1 MFKKIVSSIVGD
13 PNKKIINNLRPTVNA
28 VGEMEAAL
36 QRLPDEAFR
45 ERTAA
50 LKERVAGGAAL
61 DDVLPEAFAL
71 VREASRR
78 AIGLRHYDVQIMGG
92 MLLHQGE
99 VVEMRTGEG
108 KTLVATL
115 PLYLNA
121 LEGKGAHLVTVNEY
135 LARRDGGWMGKIF
148 HLLGLSVG
156 VIGPQGMSSLFDPE
170 YVNPGAE
177 LEDERLVHWRPC
189 TRRQAYEAD
198 ITYGISSEFGFDYL
212 RDNMAVRQDQLVQ
225 RDLHFAIIDE
235 VDNILIDEAR
245 TPLIISGPAAR
256 SGKDYQRFAE
266 YVRRLRPN
274 TAGEEEEPNG
284 HYDIDEKSR
293 SISLTEVGIA
303 EIERRIE
310 ELDPDAGDSLYDPR
324 FYHLTYYLDNALR
337 AQYLFKRDVDYV
349 VQGDEVVIVDDFTGR
364 LMPGRRYSDGL
375 HEAIEAKEGV
385 NVKRETQTVATITLQ
400 NYFRIYDKLAGMT
413 GTALTDAEEFDKIY
427 ELGVTPLPTNV
438 EYIIDTG
445 QMGLETRREKVDGA
459 EAIVYVKPGSG
470 DPIYY
475 KRTDFADQVYGTIDA
490 KDQAILREIKAVHAT
505 GRPILVGTTS
515 VEHSETIA
523 RYLNRERIPH
533 AVLNAKIHQSE
544 ALIVAQAGR
553 KGAVTISTNMAGR
566 GTDILL
572 GGNAEGLAAEALEN
586 EMFDR
591 PQLAQLALT
600 LLADGEDAARDA
612 ARKSSKLTEDLVD
625 TLAQTRARFEDA
637 MREVDQVQIV
647 GHLAR
652 VLQEPYGIDYNDLLE
667 VLRRVRGG
675 QLAEARV
682 FVEELDKDVAL
693 VDDIMRR
700 WSELVRYQNIRAD
713 DKQVAQFLAE
723 QTFELHYNARAALI
737 RAVLGDR
744 MDEAQTLVTTIPG
757 LGPQHIARIQE
768 LREQAK
774 RDKEEIWRLGGLHVV
789 GSERHESRRI
799 DNQLRGRA
807 ARQGDPG
814 SSRFFLSLED
824 DLMRRF
830 GGERL
835 KGFMTRTNIP
845 EDMPIESGIL
855 DRIIESSQ
863 ERIEGYNFD
872 MRKNVVEYDDVMNAQ
887 RQAVYNERREIL
899 MGEDANLD
907 QKVDDAFDQ
916 AIEELIDHYVNDY
929 TGFVR
934 AEVERVVEDFTTDA
948 TNTVNL
954 PAVLRRVGSLLPL
967 MAELDREELERMP
980 PDRLTTKLVSLAHEQ
995 ERQGTNLLQLL
1006 QAMGRFLPLV
1016 PPVPNLGAL
1025 AGHKSG
1031 QVQTRERLRG
1041 EYLAQ
1046 VESLFSE
1053 FLADYA
1059 DKADRDAIWSE
1070 AETAINDAFSHFS
1083 LDGLSIKNMNERQ
1096 AHFREGIDATLR
1108 DLLLQSLAALDAE
1121 QLAEAL
1127 ENYIDKQ
1134 QAKWRQFIGEEEYR
1148 NYERLLLLQAIDREW
1163 RDYLTAM
1170 DDLRREIGLQ
1180 AFGQRDPKIEYKK
1193 RSFEMFG
1200 DMRKNIDRDIA
1211 DRFFRDIS
1219 QHQAFI
1225 RQQQQEVAYKVQSQD
1240 AGYQTVKREKG
1251 KGTELRKDSPDVG
1264 RNDPCPCGSGKKY
1277 KNCHGR
1283 PQAGAAAAA
1292 GGGNGQAAQPAKSGK
1307 KPTKGQQKKHARR

>member
-13 PNKKIINNLRPTVNA
+13 PNKKIINNLRPTVSA
-28 VGEMEAAL
+28 VGEFESQL
-36 QRLPDEAFR
+36 KQLPDEAFR
-45 ERTAA
+45 ERTAI
-50 LKERVAGGAAL
+50 LKDRVAAGADL
-61 DDVLPEAFAL
+61 DDVLPEAYAL

-92 MLLHQGE
+92 VLLHQGE

-121 LEGKGAHLVTVNEY
+121 LTGKGVHLVTVNEY

-148 HLLGLSVG
+148 HLLGMSVG
-156 VIGPQGMSSLFDPE
+156 VIGPLQFSALFDPE

-177 LEDERLVHWRPC
+177 LEDERLVHWRPS

-225 RDLHFAIIDE
+225 RDLHYAIIDE

-256 SGKDYQRFAE
+256 SGKDYVRFAE

-274 TAGEEEEPNG
+274 TADEEEEPNG

-293 SISLTEVGIA
+293 SISLTEMGIA
-303 EIERRIE
+303 EVEKRIE
-310 ELDPDAGDSLYDPR
+310 EIDQEAGDNLYDPR

-349 VQGDEVVIVDDFTGR
+349 VQGDEVIIVDDFTGR

-385 NVKRETQTVATITLQ
+385 NVKRETVTVATITLQ
-400 NYFRIYDKLAGMT
+400 NYFRLYDKLAGMT

-459 EAIVYVKPGSG
+459 EAIVYVKPQTG
-470 DPIYY
+470 DPVYY
-475 KRTDFADQVYGTIDA
+475 KRVDFADQVYGTLNA
-490 KDQAILREIKAVHAT
+490 KDQAILNEIKTVHLS
-505 GRPILVGTTS
+505 GRPVLVGTTS
-515 VEHSETIA
+515 VEHSEMISNFLRREGIA
-523 RYLNRERIPH
+523 HN
-533 AVLNAKIHQSE
+533 VLNAKIHQSE
-544 ALIVAQAGR
+544 ALVVAQAGR

-591 PQLAQLALT
+591 PMLVQLAFKLLT
-600 LLADGEDAARDA
+600 EGEEAARES
-612 ARKSSKLTEDLVD
+612 ARKSSKMTEDLVD
-625 TLAQTRARFEDA
+625 ALVETRDRFAAA
-637 MREVDQVQIV
+637 MEEIDQIQIV

-652 VLQEPYGIDYNDLLE
+652 ALQEPYGIDYNDLLE

-682 FVEELDKDVAL
+682 FVESLDKDVAL

-700 WSELVRYQNIRAD
+700 WSELVRYQNIQAD
-713 DKQVAQFLAE
+713 ERQVAQFLAD
-723 QTFELHYNARAALI
+723 QSFETHYNARAALI

-744 MDEAQTLVTTIPG
+744 LDEANKLVATIPG
-757 LGPQHIARIQE
+757 LAPHHIARIQE

-774 RDKEEIWRLGGLHVV
+774 RDKEEIWRMGGLHVV

-835 KGFMTRTNIP
+835 KGFMSRTNIP
-845 EDMPIESGIL
+845 EDMPIESGLL

-872 MRKNVVEYDDVMNAQ
+872 MRKNVVEYDDVMNKQ
-887 RQAVYNERREIL
+887 RQAIYNERREIL
-899 MGEDANLD
+899 MGEDVDLD
-907 QKVDDAFDQ
+907 EKVDAAFDQ

-929 TGFVR
+929 TGFIR
-934 AEVERVVEDFTTDA
+934 GEVERVVEDFTTDA
-948 TNTVNL
+948 TNTVNVA
-954 PAVLRRVGSLLPL
+954 AVLRRVGSLLPL
-967 MAELDREELERMP
+967 MSEIDRDELERLSP
-980 PDRLTTKLVSLAHEQ
+980 ERLTQKLVSLAHEQ

-1025 AGHKSG
+1025 ATHKGG
-1031 QVQTRERLRG
+1031 QVQTRERMRV
-1041 EYLAQ
+1041 EYLPQ
-1046 VESLFSE
+1046 VESLFNE

-1070 AETAINDAFSHFS
+1070 AEAEINKAFSHFS
-1083 LDGLSIKNMNERQ
+1083 LDGLSIKNNTERQ
-1096 AHFREGIDATLR
+1096 ANFREGVDGVLR
-1108 DLLLQSLAALDAE
+1108 DLLLQSLSALDAE

-1127 ENYIDKQ
+1127 ESYIDKQ
-1134 QAKWRQFIGEEEYR
+1134 QKKWRQFIGEEEYR
-1148 NYERLLLLQAIDREW
+1148 NYEQLLLLQAIDREW

-1193 RSFEMFG
+1193 RSFEMFA

-1219 QHQAFI
+1219 SHQAFI
-1225 RQQQQEVAYKVQSQD
+1225 QQQQQEVAYKVQSQD

-1251 KGTELRKDSPDVG
+1251 KGTELRKDTPDVG

-1283 PQAGAAAAA
+1283 PQAGATTAA
-1292 GGGNGQAAQPAKSGK
+1292 GNGQTAQPARGGK
-1307 KPTKGQQKKHARR
+1307 KPQQKKKARR

>member
-13 PNKKIINNLRPTVNA
+13 PNKKIINNLRPIVGD
-28 VGEMEAAL
+28 VGEREATL
-36 QRLPDEAFR
+36 QHLPDEAFR
-45 ERTAA
+45 ERTAE
-50 LKERVAGGAAL
+50 LKERVAAGASL
-61 DDVLPEAFAL
+61 DDILPEAYAL

-78 AIGLRHYDVQIMGG
+78 AIGLRPYDVQIMGG
-92 MLLHQGE
+92 VLLHRGE

-121 LEGKGAHLVTVNEY
+121 LSGKGVHLVTVNEY
-135 LARRDGGWMGKIF
+135 LARRDGGWMGKVL

-156 VIGPQGMSSLFDPE
+156 VIGPLQLSALFDPE

-189 TRRQAYEAD
+189 TRLQAYEAD

-212 RDNMAVRQDQLVQ
+212 RDNMATRRDQLVQ
-225 RDLHFAIIDE
+225 RGLNYAIIDE

-256 SGKDYQRFAE
+256 SGKDYLRFAE

-274 TAGEEEEPNG
+274 TADEEEEPNG

-293 SISLTEVGIA
+293 SISLTEMGIG
-303 EIERRIE
+303 EIEKRIE
-310 ELDPDAGDSLYDPR
+310 EIDVEAGDNLYDPR

-400 NYFRIYDKLAGMT
+400 NYFRLYDKLAGMT

-459 EAIVYVKPGSG
+459 EAVVYVQPPSG
-470 DPIYY
+470 EPVYY
-475 KRTDFADQVYGTIDA
+475 KRVDFPDQVYGTITA
-490 KDQAILREIKAVHAT
+490 KDQAILNEIKAVHT
-505 GRPILVGTTS
+505 THRPILVGTTS
-515 VEHSETIA
+515 VEHSEMIS
-523 RYLNRERIPH
+523 RYLDREKIPH

-544 ALIVAQAGR
+544 ALVVAQAGR

-572 GGNAEGLAAEALEN
+572 GGNPEGLAAEALEN

-591 PQLAQLALT
+591 PLLVQLAFKLLT
-600 LLADGEDAARDA
+600 EGEGAARDM
-612 ARKSSKLTEDLVD
+612 ARKNSKLTEDLVD
-625 TLAQTRARFEDA
+625 TLLETKQRFAAA
-637 MREVDQVQIV
+637 MDEIDQVQV
-647 GHLAR
+647 FGHLAR
-652 VLQEPYGIDYNDLLE
+652 ALQEPYSIDYNDLLE

-675 QLAEARV
+675 QLAEARI
-682 FVEELDKDVAL
+682 FVESLDKDVSL

-700 WSELVRYQNIRAD
+700 WSELVRYQNIQAD
-713 DKQVAQFLAE
+713 EKQVAQFLAE
-723 QTFELHYNARAALI
+723 QTFEHHYNARAALI
-737 RAVLGDR
+737 RAVLGDHPE
-744 MDEAQTLVTTIPG
+744 EAGQLAATIPG
-757 LGPQHIARIQE
+757 LGTQHIARIQE

-774 RDKEEIWRLGGLHVV
+774 RDKEDIWRLGGLHVV

-845 EDMPIESGIL
+845 DDMPIESGLL

-872 MRKNVVEYDDVMNAQ
+872 MRKNVVEYDDVMNKQ
-887 RQAVYNERREIL
+887 RQAIYNERREIL
-899 MGEDANLD
+899 MGEDVDLD
-907 QKVDDAFDQ
+907 SKVDVAFDQ
-916 AIEELIDHYVNDY
+916 AIDELIDHYVNDY
-929 TGFVR
+929 AGYIR
-934 AEVERVVEDFTTDA
+934 AEVERVVQDFTTDA
-948 TNTVNL
+948 TNTVNV

-967 MAELDREELERMP
+967 MSELDRGELERMSP
-980 PDRLTTKLVSLAHEQ
+980 ERLTSTLVALAHEQ

-1016 PPVPNLGAL
+1016 PPAPNLGAL
-1025 AGHKSG
+1025 ASHKSG

-1041 EYLAQ
+1041 EYIAQ
-1046 VESLFSE
+1046 VRSLFDE

-1059 DKADRDAIWSE
+1059 EQSEREAIWSE
-1070 AETAINDAFSHFS
+1070 AEAGINRAFSHFS
-1083 LDGLSIKNMNERQ
+1083 LDGLSVKNMNERQ
-1096 AHFREGIDATLR
+1096 AHFREAVDGSLSE
-1108 DLLLQSLAALDAE
+1108 LLLQSLAALDEE
-1121 QLAEAL
+1121 QLADAL

-1134 QAKWRQFIGEEEYR
+1134 QEKWRKFIGEEEYR

-1193 RSFEMFG
+1193 RSFEMFA
-1200 DMRKNIDRDIA
+1200 DMRRNIDRDIA
-1211 DRFFRDIS
+1211 DRFFREIS
-1219 QHQAFI
+1219 GHQAFI

-1251 KGTELRKDSPDVG
+1251 KGTELRKDTPDVG
-1264 RNDPCPCGSGKKY
+1264 RNDPCPCGSGRKY

-1283 PQAGAAAAA
+1283 PGMATAA
-1292 GGGNGQAAQPAKSGK
+1292 GDNGQTAQPAKGGK
-1307 KPTKGQQKKHARR
+1307 KPQQKKSRR